1 MERDIEPSHAA
12 AEAFLSQFEEE
23 LALITKA
30 FKKGN
35 HFIPSTFFFILI
47 IIEVHWWAKL

>member
-1 MERDIEPSHAA
+1 MEPSHAA
-12 AEAFLSQFEEE
+12 AEAFLSQIEEE

-35 HFIPSTFFFILI
+35 HFIPSTFYFFFLII
-47 IIEVHWWAKL
+47 IIEVH